1 MKNSIPRSISFFL
14 IIGAACAL
22 ASASL
27 DDSTSL
33 QTVFRYVLVAGS
45 VASILRALFLMQ
57 CAHNLFLAACSGDA
71 KGVSK
76 LAGSVSSFMR
86 AQALDMASLS
96 GRPECENA
104 LRQAGA
110 VAFANDERSILVD
123 ALPALAPT
131 RRQTRRL

>member
-1 MKNSIPRSISFFL
+1 M
-14 IIGAACAL
+14 A
-22 ASASL
+22 ASL
-27 DDSTSL
+27 DNSTSL
-33 QTVFRYVLVAGS
+33 QSVSRFVLGAGS
-45 VASILRALFLMQ
+45 LASILRALFLMQ
-57 CAHNLFLAACSGDA
+57 CAHNLLLAARSGDA

-76 LAGSVSSFMR
+76 LAGSVSGFMR

-104 LRQAGA
+104 LRHAGA